1 MYIKKAITLCSVS
14 ILSACALT
22 NTMTGKYTDIKPLA
36 DNLAENYRI
45 NEALLR
51 RAFLLSAEKC
61 TGGSKIIK
69 NTNRLVTK
77 SKKEISN
84 TNEVFTPS
92 DTRLKCDE
100 AAVISYKNSTVRPLN
115 NEERNIL
122 QDSLIAKSNY
132 LCELYKHRLRL
143 GRAHINFGLGALAAG
158 AAGASAIVSGP
169 LASDILGASAAFL
182 IGTRAEYNEAYFEQ
196 ASIQIVTKGI
206 DSRRTAIIEHINSIR
221 INPVKSSIVNYTPAR
236 AVSDA
241 MQYHMSC
248 SIGAALEEAADK
260 IDESNNPT
268 IENAEKHLKALKK
281 LFGKSDKDGADGT

>member
-1 MYIKKAITLCSVS
+1 MYIKKAITLCSIS

-36 DNLAENYRI
+36 DNMAENYRI

-51 RAFLLSAEKC
+51 RAFLLPANKC
-61 TGGSKIIK
+61 ESTDRI
-69 NTNRLVTK
+69 V
-77 SKKEISN
+77 
-84 TNEVFTPS
+84 
-92 DTRLKCDE
+92 CDE
-100 AAVISYKNSTVRPLN
+100 EAIVSYKNTTIRPLN
-115 NEERNIL
+115 IEERNIL

-132 LCELYKHRLRL
+132 LCELYKDRLRL
-143 GRAHINFGLGALAAG
+143 GRAHINFGLGALATG

-281 LFGKSDKDGADGT
+281 LFGKSDKDGADDT